1 MRAIVSEKRMIELG
15 YRKVLSVNNDRGN
28 LFKWI
33 AGDKTSEGLPNELNS
48 QKNGDAII
56 DTLSDMT
63 AFKTKLI

>member
-1 MRAIVSEKRMIELG
+1 MRVIVSEKRMIELG
-15 YRKVLSVNNDRGN
+15 YRKVLSVNNGRGN

-33 AGDKTSEGLPNELNS
+33 AGDKTSEGLPKELNS